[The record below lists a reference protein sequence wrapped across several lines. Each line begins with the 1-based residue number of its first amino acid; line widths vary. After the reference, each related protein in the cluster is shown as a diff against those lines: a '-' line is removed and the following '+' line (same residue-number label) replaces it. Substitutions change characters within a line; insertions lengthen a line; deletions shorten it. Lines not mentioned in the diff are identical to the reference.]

1 MNESWIKDL
10 ASNSN
15 ARFRQQENQQL
26 QREKLV
32 KAYEYILGELS
43 DEFNLAVNIFN
54 EHSKEKVK
62 LLNVNPSANPYPDA
76 IIMLL
81 SGTQVKIQKGNNCL
95 EVIASMVQ
103 DFRQIN
109 RKIHT
114 FVPHSNNFG
123 SVNWLMDNK
132 VLMSIDMMV
141 KQIFGDLCMI
151 SSQIKNRR

>member
-62 LLNVNPSANPYPDA
+62 L
-76 IIMLL
+76 
-81 SGTQVKIQKGNNCL
+81 
-95 EVIASMVQ
+95 
-103 DFRQIN
+103 
-109 RKIHT
+109 
-114 FVPHSNNFG
+114 
-123 SVNWLMDNK
+123 
-132 VLMSIDMMV
+132 
-141 KQIFGDLCMI
+141 
-151 SSQIKNRR
+151 